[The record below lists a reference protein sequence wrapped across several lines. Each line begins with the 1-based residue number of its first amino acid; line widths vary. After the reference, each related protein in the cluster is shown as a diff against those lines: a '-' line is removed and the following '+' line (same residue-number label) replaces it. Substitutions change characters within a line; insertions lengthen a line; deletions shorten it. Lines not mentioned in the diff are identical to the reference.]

1 MTFTS
6 SDIIIIKSLL
16 QYEKVDMHTLHVE
29 YHLSP
34 AQLQISINKF
44 VAAGVIDVA
53 GLTIRLTQTGNDW
66 ICSNRRSIFLDGKRD
81 FWKKRS
87 EDTHNSDGALE
98 PFEYFIAI
106 NDILEESEEG
116 N

>member
-6 SDIIIIKSLL
+6 SDIIIIKALL
-16 QYEKVDMHTLHVE
+16 QSEIVDIYSMHAE

-34 AQLQISINKF
+34 AQLQLSINKL
-44 VAAGVIDVA
+44 VSAGIIDVA
-53 GLTIRLTQTGNDW
+53 GLTIRLTQSGNDW

-87 EDTHNSDGALE
+87 KDTHNSDGALK